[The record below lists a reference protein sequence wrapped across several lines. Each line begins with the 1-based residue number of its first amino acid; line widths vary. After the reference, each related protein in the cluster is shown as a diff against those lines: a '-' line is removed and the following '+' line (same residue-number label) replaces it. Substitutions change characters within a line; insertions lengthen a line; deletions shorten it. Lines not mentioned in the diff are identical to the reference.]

1 MSIVAL
7 VACKDYD
14 EARIAA
20 AVDEGLSLLGGIERF
35 VRPGERL
42 LLKPNLLAGAAPEKA
57 VTTHPMVFKAVA
69 RRFVACGAKLS
80 YGDSPGFGRPESAAR
95 RAGLTRAAE
104 EAGVALADFMSSK
117 TVSFPEGRLIK
128 QFTIVQGVL
137 DADGVISLPK
147 FKTHALTRLT
157 GAVKNQFGCIPGF
170 LKGEFH
176 ARLPELDR
184 FARMLVD
191 VTRFVRPRL
200 YVMDAVVAMEGNGP
214 RSGTP
219 APLGALLLSDDPIAI
234 DAAAARMVDLDP
246 ALVPTIRQGLETG
259 LGSCMDMEIA
269 GAPLE
274 QFVRRDFKVDR
285 RREGAK
291 GALPRLLARVMRE
304 TIVPRPVINTAVC
317 SRCGTCVQ
325 VCPVSPKAVD
335 FRAGKDT
342 PPSHDYHICIR
353 CYCCQEYCP
362 DGAITVSTPLLGRLV
377 HR

>member
-1 MSIVAL
+1 VSIVAL

-14 EARIAA
+14 ESRVAA
-20 AVDEGLSLLGGIERF
+20 AIDEGLSLLGGVERF

-57 VTTHPMVFKAVA
+57 VTTHPAVFKAVA
-69 RRFVACGAKLS
+69 RRFAACGAQLS

-95 RAGLTRAAE
+95 RAGLVSVAE
-104 EAGVALADFMSSK
+104 ATGVALADFMSSK
-117 TVSFPEGRLIK
+117 TVSFPEGHLIK
-128 QFTIVQGVL
+128 QFTIAQGVL
-137 DADGVISLPK
+137 SADGVISLPK
-147 FKTHALTRLT
+147 LKTHALTRIT

-184 FARMLVD
+184 FARMLAD
-191 VTRFVRPRL
+191 VTRFVKPRL
-200 YVMDAVVAMEGNGP
+200 YVMDAVLAMEGNGP
-214 RSGTP
+214 RNGTP
-219 APLGALLLSDDPIAI
+219 VPLGALLLSDDPVAI
-234 DAAAARMVDLDP
+234 DAAAAQMVDLDP
-246 ALVPTIRQGLETG
+246 ALVPTVRQGVETG
-259 LGSCMDMEIA
+259 LGACADTEVA
-269 GAPLE
+269 GAPLDSFI
-274 QFVRRDFKVDR
+274 QRGFQVDR

-335 FRAGKDT
+335 FRGGKDT